1 VSGLGFLGLGFGA
14 VWLLVGGY
22 LAWLG
27 RQQMLMGRRLE
38 ELEGRAPGAGE
49 QTRE

>member
-1 VSGLGFLGLGFGA
+1 VSGLGYLALGFAA

-27 RQQMLMGRRLE
+27 RQQMLLGRRME
-38 ELEGRAPGAGE
+38 ELEGRAPEAGE